1 MTALIAVICFPR
13 EKRQSSSPQ
22 SLLPEV
28 TPMSNPTLADQVREA
43 LATFQS
49 AHEHAEIV
57 AITYADCKRHA
68 GNNEAERK
76 ERRSR
81 MTDEEWADACDAVV
95 IAERDHKMAAAH
107 LERVEK
113 NLNVLR
119 ELNTR
124 DVKDIEKA
132 IAELNCK
139 TAEVNRAW
147 AEIADRT
154 AIKYHELQMAPPAR
168 VILTPVPDPNA
179 LPF

>member
-1 MTALIAVICFPR
+1 MI
-13 EKRQSSSPQ
+13 
-22 SLLPEV
+22 
-28 TPMSNPTLADQVREA
+28 NPTLADQVREA

-49 AHEHAEIV
+49 AHEAAEV
-57 AITYADCKRHA
+57 AAAAYAHQKRLI
-68 GNNEAERK
+68 GSNEAERK
-76 ERRSR
+76 ERKAETSA
-81 MTDEEWADACDAVV
+81 DEYSGYV
-95 IAERDHKMAAAH
+95 DHLPIVEHNYKAAAAH

-124 DVKDIEKA
+124 EVKDIEKA

-154 AIKYHELQMAPPAR
+154 AIKYSELQMQPPAR
-168 VILTPVPDPNA
+168 IILNTYPAEPD
-179 LPF
+179 F